1 MCYYSYSDKEKDTV
15 IRWKY
20 SDMSNRKSTKRKN
33 NKRRIT
39 KAQRQRQVRQRMKLG
54 LYLLTVLFVFL
65 VIVKIIIPSLF
76 PEKYYELKGEDID
89 ASKPDI
95 DVELL
100 TVNPYSRPGKETG
113 KINGIV
119 VHYTANPGATAMANR
134 NYFEGLKDT
143 HETKTSSNFIV
154 GLDGE
159 IIQCVPTWEIAYASN
174 ERNGDTVSI
183 ECCHPDESGKFNEET
198 YRSTVQLCAWLCLKF
213 NLSEKDVIRH
223 YDVTGKNCPKYFVEN
238 EEAWKQFR
246 QDIKSALEKAQK

>member
-1 MCYYSYSDKEKDTV
+1 
-15 IRWKY
+15 
-20 SDMSNRKSTKRKN
+20 MSNRKITKKGN
-33 NKRRIT
+33 KSKRRMT
-39 KAQRQRQVRQRMKLG
+39 KLQRQRQVQRRMKLG
-54 LYLLTVLFVFL
+54 LILLMVLFVLLL
-65 VIVKIIIPSLF
+65 VIKECKPSLLARNYF
-76 PEKYYELKGEDID
+76 ELDGEDID

-100 TVNPYSRPGKETG
+100 TVNPYSRPGNKTG

-119 VHYTANPGATAMANR
+119 VHYTANPGATAIANR

-174 ERNGDTVSI
+174 ERNSDTVSI
-183 ECCHPDESGKFNEET
+183 ECCHPDESGEFNKKT
-198 YRSTVQLCAWLCLKF
+198 YRSAVQLCAWLCLKF
-213 NLSEKDVIRH
+213 DLSEKDVIRH

-238 EEAWKQFR
+238 EDAWKQFR